1 MAQHIPG
8 PYAFDLDEGAIESA
22 DGVQIAT
29 IPSVDEF
36 PCRNTEEDD
45 QFEAELVAT
54 GRLLA
59 AAPELLIAG
68 KHLAVKLA
76 EAYRAAGANPAGC
89 QAVCDW
95 MAVVSKLEGR

>member
-8 PYAFDLDEGAIESA
+8 PYTFDLDEGAIESA

-36 PCRNTEEDD
+36 PCRDTEKDD
-45 QFEAELVAT
+45 EFEAELVAT

-59 AAPELLIAG
+59 AAPELLAASKIVFQMLCGKCGDSFRDLCPTTWREFQAAIA
-68 KHLAVKLA
+68 KA
-76 EAYRAAGANPAGC
+76 
-89 QAVCDW
+89 
-95 MAVVSKLEGR
+95 EGRS